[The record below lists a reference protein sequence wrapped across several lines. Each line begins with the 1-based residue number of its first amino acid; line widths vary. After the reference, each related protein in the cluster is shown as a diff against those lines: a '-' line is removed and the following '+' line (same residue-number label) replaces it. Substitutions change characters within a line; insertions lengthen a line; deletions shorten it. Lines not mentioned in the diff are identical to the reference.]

1 MPFATKQNKRNNVQG
16 SLETLRH

>member
-1 MPFATKQNKRNNVQG
+1 MPFAVKHNKRNKVQG

>member
-1 MPFATKQNKRNNVQG
+1 MPFATKHNKRNKVQG